1 VEGVHLKLN
10 YKGLNFLSNIS
21 LIPGT
26 VFETIVN
33 IKVKAF
39 SGRIIHVLSLVTHV
53 TVIRTPPNSFGIF
66 VFVINAAF

>member
-1 VEGVHLKLN
+1 MEGVHLKLN

-26 VFETIVN
+26 VFETIDN

-39 SGRIIHVLSLVTHV
+39 FWSYYTRFVTGNS
-53 TVIRTPPNSFGIF
+53 RNSYPNATEFIWDLRF
-66 VFVINAAF
+66 RN